1 VKTLLTIFSTLLLF
15 VEVNFAQEYP
25 RPLLLTGQSEISGGL
40 GVTWIT
46 ENGQTVPYYMI
57 GLMPDLQ
64 FGKIGVGLDL
74 TLLVN
79 TKDGTIRKADWS
91 DGAYRKMIRYL
102 SWGQKHDPLYGQ
114 VGQLDMAILGH
125 GFIMNDYN
133 NSASFDDRR
142 IGAELDVDFT
152 KYGFEA
158 IYGDFQQPGVMGGRA
173 YVRPLKFTLLGA
185 LPIIGG
191 FEVGGTYVT
200 DQNHHSGVTSALY
213 DQTTQQDSVLVNRG
227 RISEFGFDAGLP
239 ALRTMFVDVDL
250 YYDYAQIA
258 HFGHGSAAGIL
269 GTFRGLGIVN
279 ATAKLE
285 HQWDANEFIPEYF
298 DQFYELERY
307 VPNTL
312 SGFISK
318 AEQLDSAKKSQGWYG
333 QIMVAVFGQ
342 FQIIGDYRGIDHD
355 PQGGLLHL
363 ETQFPKIIPI
373 ISFSAGYYRHTN
385 NTLKDAIK
393 LDENSLL
400 YAFLGYKPYP
410 FITVGLNYYW
420 TFIPVDGT
428 YQVQKRIEPQV
439 MFNYSF

>member
-1 VKTLLTIFSTLLLF
+1 MKSFLLPLSILIVISSFA
-15 VEVNFAQEYP
+15 FAQEYP
-25 RPLLLTGQSEISGGL
+25 KPLLAPGESQIAGGL
-40 GVTWIT
+40 GISWI
-46 ENGQTVPYYMI
+46 NGEPYYMI

-74 TLLVN
+74 TLRIDSK
-79 TKDGTIRKADWS
+79 TGMIRKVDWS
-91 DGAYRKMIRYL
+91 DGAYRKIIRYL
-102 SWGQKHDPLYGQ
+102 SWGQKHDPLYAQ

-158 IYGDFQQPGVMGGRA
+158 MYGDFQEPGVIGGRA
-173 YVRPLKFTLLGA
+173 YVRPLKFTPLGII
-185 LPIIGG
+185 PVIGG
-191 FEVGGTYVT
+191 FELGATYVT
-200 DQNHHSGVTSALY
+200 DQNKNSGVY
-213 DQTTQQDSVLVNRG
+213 DELFSIDGGLPPIFLSKG
-227 RISEFGFDAGLP
+227 KMSEYGWDAGLP
-239 ALRTMFVDVDL
+239 VLRTPFVDVDL
-250 YYDYAQIA
+250 YYDYAQIL
-258 HFGHGSAAGIL
+258 HFGHGNAAGIL

-285 HQWDANEFIPEYF
+285 HQWDADEFIPEYF

-307 VPNTL
+307 VPNKL

-363 ETQFPKIIPI
+363 ETRLPKVIPI

-410 FITVGLNYYW
+410 FMTVGLNYYW
-420 TFIPVDGT
+420 TFTPVNGT
-428 YQVQKRIEPQV
+428 YQVQKRVEPRV
-439 MFNYSF
+439 MFNFSF